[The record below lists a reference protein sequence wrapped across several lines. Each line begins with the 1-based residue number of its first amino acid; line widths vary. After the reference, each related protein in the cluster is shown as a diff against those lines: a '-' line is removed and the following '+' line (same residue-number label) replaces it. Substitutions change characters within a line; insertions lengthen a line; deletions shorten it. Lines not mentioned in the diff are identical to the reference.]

1 MAHTM
6 TEKAHRRR
14 QTGYMFRPSLQPQ
27 ARDRIQHAGLGTKR
41 DCTFFSAGATVA
53 DTLR

>member
-1 MAHTM
+1 MVHTM
-6 TEKAHRRR
+6 TEEAHQRA
-14 QTGYMFRPSLQPQ
+14 QTVYMFRPSLQPQ
-27 ARDRIQHAGLGTKR
+27 ARDLIRQAYLGTKR